1 MTMRNARIIS
11 IVVGVLILA
20 GAAAADWDPGD
31 GHKMHYPQMPDPN
44 GWDVAMNWSYSP
56 ADDWLCTESG
66 PVSDIHMW
74 YSWQDDAEGLFAGVA
89 LTIWS
94 DSPDPDG
101 PGPLFSHPDEVL
113 WGDAFFV
120 ASGDVTTRL
129 YGIGDQGWYDPATG
143 SSYRPDH
150 SEYHQLN
157 VDDIQDPFIQEAG
170 TVYWLQVDIIWYL
183 GGFAGWKTSL
193 DHFNDNAVWYDT
205 NTDEWREL
213 IDPITYEP
221 LDLAFVI
228 TPEPGTM
235 SLFALGAL
243 GLLRRRRRS

>member
-1 MTMRNARIIS
+1 
-11 IVVGVLILA
+11 
-20 GAAAADWDPGD
+20 
-31 GHKMHYPQMPDPN
+31 
-44 GWDVAMNWSYSP
+44 
-56 ADDWLCTESG
+56 
-66 PVSDIHMW
+66 
-74 YSWQDDAEGLFAGVA
+74 
-89 LTIWS
+89 
-94 DSPDPDG
+94 
-101 PGPLFSHPDEVL
+101 
-113 WGDAFFV
+113 
-120 ASGDVTTRL
+120 
-129 YGIGDQGWYDPATG
+129 
-143 SSYRPDH
+143 
-150 SEYHQLN
+150 